1 MDAEH
6 LNHLLEDSEEVV
18 FLPSFEA
25 RTRDPLH
32 GAWIAAAARAR
43 DAYIDWRQNRTS
55 ETYAAYVAAA
65 DQADA
70 AQDALARRRRASAA
84 GM

>member
-1 MDAEH
+1 MDADY
-6 LNHLLEDSEEVV
+6 LNHLLEDSEEIV

-25 RTRDPLH
+25 CTHDPLQ
-32 GAWIAAAARAR
+32 GAWTVAAARAR
-43 DAYIDWRQNRTS
+43 DAYIAWRQNRTS
-55 ETYAAYVAAA
+55 RTYGAYVAAA

-70 AQDALARRRRASAA
+70 AQDALARRHLASAA